1 MAAMDTD
8 YAPALLATKTVK
20 HQYVKFGKPLARK
33 FHELTS
39 KYVQY
44 EYLMAGDPSASTSD
58 TKDHAWGET
67 KLNQLAA
74 DAGAA
79 TYVTCGSV
87 PFVNQI
93 NSVGGATRLPGFL
106 FSLTRCPNV
115 VDDAG
120 STATGVQAMVPYLAT
135 GTGGFSWY
143 NLTSSVSAGPR
154 DVVGVDPSGAFSGE
168 WQRVGKSDTGG
179 TAGNAPLR
187 CAVLKR
193 SRIQLELWGQRLRTT
208 KWRVLVCQF
217 DEDINPIIASDSTNV
232 VNKFVNFSASSNGS
246 KFWVNEFKKYAHH
259 PWAATYTAT
268 STHMKVLFS
277 DIIWIDARSTMD
289 ESTTPQCVT
298 KNYTFDFNRSCR
310 FDWDAPTTNV
320 DEADV
325 NRFNRA
331 QFTGNYRCDV
341 DPNARIYLYIVAEN
355 FKGEAPAA
363 NTTVT
368 ADYVPSMNAKITN
381 TWAMPTR

>member
-8 YAPALLATKTVK
+8 PAPALLATKTVR

-44 EYLMAGDPSASTSD
+44 EYLMAGDPSAGTSD
-58 TKDHAWGET
+58 PADHAWGET
-67 KLNQLAA
+67 KANQLATA
-74 DAGAA
+74 SGIS

-87 PFVNQI
+87 PFVNQT

-106 FSLTRCPNV
+106 FSLTRCPNII
-115 VDDAG
+115 DDSG
-120 STATGVQAMVPYLAT
+120 NTTASVQAMVPYAAT

-143 NLTSSVSAGPR
+143 NLTNAVAAGPR
-154 DVVGVDPSGAFSGE
+154 DVVGLAANGAYSAD

-179 TAGNAPLR
+179 LAGNVPLR
-187 CAVLKR
+187 YAMLKR
-193 SRIQLELWGQRLRTT
+193 SRVQLELWGQKLRTT
-208 KWRVLVCQF
+208 KWRVLICQL
-217 DEDINPIIASDSTNV
+217 DEDVNPTLSADNSDVINRV
-232 VNKFVNFSASSNGS
+232 VTFNPASNGA

-268 STHMKVLFS
+268 SSHMKVLFS

-320 DEADV
+320 EEADV
-325 NRFNRA
+325 NRFNRQ
-331 QFTGNYRCDV
+331 QFTGNFRCDV

-355 FKGEAPAA
+355 FKGEAPAV
-363 NTTVT
+363 NSTIT